1 MELSTKKIF
10 SSKFNKAK
18 TKIFRTKRKTIPSL
32 NSNLKIKDVQS
43 SKEKKKIQLNYND
56 SSVYKINPFTSNQK
70 IEKNRIK
77 YNLSSK
83 LEISKFNIF
92 KKKTAMNNTK
102 EEISDFTN
110 AISILDSK
118 PNKQNQDEFDF
129 DKLYQEFKNSE
140 LKSGF
145 IIDNNGNNNLNSKQ
159 KKIIENYFEMKN
171 EHLQKN
177 LQKNIN
183 KCKIIF
189 KKK

>member
-18 TKIFRTKRKTIPSL
+18 TKIFRTKRKTIPFL
-32 NSNLKIKDVQS
+32 KSNIKIKDVQS
-43 SKEKKKIQLNYND
+43 SKEKKKKKIQLNYND

-118 PNKQNQDEFDF
+118 PNKQNQD
-129 DKLYQEFKNSE
+129 
-140 LKSGF
+140 
-145 IIDNNGNNNLNSKQ
+145 
-159 KKIIENYFEMKN
+159 
-171 EHLQKN
+171 
-177 LQKNIN
+177 
-183 KCKIIF
+183 
-189 KKK
+189 